1 MKTLTLTV
9 MLGLTAL
16 CGTVAAKAQAPDSER
31 IIREMRSHDP
41 QPYISPERKAQMVT
55 ERMDSLLGL
64 DKKQYKKLYK
74 INLKEARRQAENA
87 TSSPFRMGGQPGQG
101 SAGGPDEGGGRP
113 PRGNGMGPGGPGGH
127 GGGGGRPPRD
137 FGGNHGG
144 PQSDRRL
151 SPEDMEKLK
160 EKEAKEREKTE
171 KKIRKI
177 LTTEQYDLWQ
187 NANPHPSHGS
197 APAKVPPNAKVQA
210 D

>member
-1 MKTLTLTV
+1 MKTLTLAV

-16 CGTVAAKAQAPDSER
+16 CGTIAAKAQAPDSER

-41 QPYISPERKAQMVT
+41 QPYISPERKARMLT

-87 TSSPFRMGGQPGQG
+87 ESSPFRMGGQPGE
-101 SAGGPDEGGGRP
+101 GGHPGEGGGRP

-127 GGGGGRPPRD
+127 GEPGGGRPPHD
-137 FGGNHGG
+137 FGGNQGG
-144 PQSDRRL
+144 PQHQRGP

-160 EKEAKEREKTE
+160 QKEAKEREKTE
-171 KKIRKI
+171 KKIKKI
-177 LTTEQYDLWQ
+177 LTSDQYERWL
-187 NANPHPSHGS
+187 NANTCPYRD
-197 APAKVPPNAKVQA
+197 KM
-210 D
+210 

>member
-16 CGTVAAKAQAPDSER
+16 CGTGAAKAQAPDSER

-87 TSSPFRMGGQPGQG
+87 ASSPFRMGGQPGQG

-160 EKEAKEREKTE
+160 KKEAKEREKTE

-197 APAKVPPNAKVQA
+197 APAKVPQNANVQA